1 MMVEDSVSKEI
12 YMKKKFMISSHD
24 KKLKLSVYLE
34 GPDSENEIKA
44 VIQFSHGMSEHKE
57 RYLDFI
63 HFLSR
68 NGYLCVIHDHRGH
81 GDSVKSKRDY
91 GYFYD
96 ETGTEIVKD
105 LHKVTRWI
113 KSRYPDK
120 DIYMFAHSMGTLA
133 ARIYLQ
139 TYDNE
144 IRKLVLCGPPCYNKG
159 AYPGY
164 RIAKFMTAIYGTHHR
179 SSLIQ
184 KLAIDSYNKKCHT
197 HMKNGWINSD
207 TGEVEKYNND
217 PKCGFVFT
225 LNGFMNLFSMV
236 KNCFGKNRYR
246 LKNKELPILMIA
258 GSDDPVIGGECNFK
272 KEAYFLLDLGYEN
285 LWYILYPHLRHELLN
300 ERKRDRI
307 YKDVLGFYRR

>member
-1 MMVEDSVSKEI
+1 
-12 YMKKKFMISSHD
+12 MKKKFMISSHD

-144 IRKLVLCGPPCYNKG
+144 IRKLVLCGPPCYNK
-159 AYPGY
+159 A
-164 RIAKFMTAIYGTHHR
+164 
-179 SSLIQ
+179 
-184 KLAIDSYNKKCHT
+184 HT
-197 HMKNGWINSD
+197 RD
-207 TGEVEKYNND
+207 TGLQN
-217 PKCGFVFT
+217 
-225 LNGFMNLFSMV
+225 S
-236 KNCFGKNRYR
+236 
-246 LKNKELPILMIA
+246 
-258 GSDDPVIGGECNFK
+258 
-272 KEAYFLLDLGYEN
+272 
-285 LWYILYPHLRHELLN
+285 
-300 ERKRDRI
+300 
-307 YKDVLGFYRR
+307 